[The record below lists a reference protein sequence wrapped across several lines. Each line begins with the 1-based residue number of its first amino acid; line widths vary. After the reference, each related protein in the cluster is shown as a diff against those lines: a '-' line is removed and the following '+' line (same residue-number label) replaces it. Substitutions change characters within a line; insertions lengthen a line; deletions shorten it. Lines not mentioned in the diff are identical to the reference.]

1 MYSIGSINLAKHIL
15 LNVKKKHC
23 LVKSEIP
30 FPSSCVDRFIIL
42 SRAVGYRHDLDIV
55 HDQYL
60 IFTLP

>member
-1 MYSIGSINLAKHIL
+1 MKYQFGKTYSFKR
-15 LNVKKKHC
+15 KKKKQC

>member
-1 MYSIGSINLAKHIL
+1 MKYQFGKTYSFKR
-15 LNVKKKHC
+15 KKKHC
-23 LVKSEIP
+23 LVKSEIS